1 MPVATGSIAFLG
13 AARFQGSWD
22 ASRNDGTGSGL
33 PSAADGEFADLFN
46 ATVSGGGYHAST
58 DLTASNGDYWQVHV
72 AGTTTV
78 NGNSSWAVNDWLIY
92 SGSQWV
98 KLGFTNTISSI
109 VLGNLNGGTDSL
121 TQSLLGDFQNISTIG
136 KGQKTT
142 SVASNLTI
150 PAGNIVQLVHPG
162 IEPASSQ
169 NNDNI
174 DIEEGNT
181 VTVGEG
187 AVLSIET
194 AKRATSPSGF
204 SGQQTIK

>member
-121 TQSLLGDFQNISTIG
+121 TQALLGDFQNINTIG
-136 KGQKTT
+136 KGQKST
-142 SVASNLTI
+142 SISTDLTI
-150 PAGNIVQLVHPG
+150 PSNTVIEFVHAGIHDPTG
-162 IEPASSQ
+162 SE
-169 NNDNI
+169 NDNI
-174 DIEEGNT
+174 DIAEGKTLNIPQ
-181 VTVGEG
+181 GS
-187 AVLSIET
+187 AVAVRSL
-194 AKRATSPSGF
+194 KR
-204 SGQQTIK
+204 

>member
-33 PSAADGEFADLFN
+33 PSSADGQYADLFN
-46 ATVSGGGYHAST
+46 ATVSGGGYHADT
-58 DLTASNGDYWQVHV
+58 NLTASDGDYWQVHV

-78 NGNSSWAVNDWLIY
+78 DGNSSWAVNDWLIY

-121 TQSLLGDFQNISTIG
+121 TQALLGTSFESTFAVG
-136 KGQKTT
+136 GMQKTT
-142 SVASNLTI
+142 TLPSGMMSIPSNRIVNLTHLGLGD
-150 PAGNIVQLVHPG
+150 PTEQ
-162 IEPASSQ
+162 SSDG
-169 NNDNI
+169 DNI
-174 DIEEGNT
+174 DIPEGGTLDIAQGAT
-181 VTVGEG
+181 VAVGTVYQPLTY
-187 AVLSIET
+187 LSS
-194 AKRATSPSGF
+194 KD
-204 SGQQTIK
+204 